1 MTHQHHMW
9 RAGLLFLVALAAA
22 PLVVSG
28 QSVPPRRPL
37 ADDLPEPRWRQQAA
51 RILRCCAED
60 EALVRSSDPAE
71 LPSCQPV
78 GEELRWRPQLLN
90 ARAGSRGP
98 PDSRLTVLQTGN
110 LTCTEGSFWLDGGR
124 PEQRFELLTTGELY
138 RSEVD
143 VLQPA
148 QQFCAGRLIEPHNLT
163 DAEGVAIDGAIVCNV
178 SMHQLSSLVDETLL
192 EPTCRR
198 ETCFRKCCPRGLYMD
213 RYQRCLPL
221 PANNTWRPSFYRSLT
236 HPAGSGS
243 YRTIWGNARCPPSE
257 DGQYGRVFPLQPVF
271 RDLDRFYLQT
281 NGSLW
286 VPGQQKMTNLPHFCV
301 DQMLYSLNGSEQ
313 FHAFAILCFGG
324 SPPAVA
330 PRHYVME
337 ALLIVSA
344 ALLLV
349 TFAIYA
355 AIPELRNVHGRCL
368 MSHVAALFTAYVCR
382 IASQTAFVY
391 RSLPFCQAI
400 AIIMYYSFLAV
411 CFWLNTMSFDIW
423 RTFSRVHA
431 PTTGGSGTRRFIRYS
446 VYSWLSPLALTAVT
460 VLMQYAPERLVPTEI
475 YLRPGFGEY
484 RCWFPV
490 PGRWELLAYLHGPLL
505 VLMTANLAL
514 FLMTARCLLK
524 SEHDTQLVRKKKT
537 AVERLKI
544 YVNLFIVMGITWV
557 AEALSVNVG
566 SEVLW
571 YVSDA
576 VNCLQGVIIFLL
588 FTMRERSRRIIL
600 RHLDSWG
607 VCRWCRGCRSPTSD
621 GRAGALLSSS
631 NKTRTTSV
639 PTGTSGRASQL
650 QELEPVMAAAAGAAA
665 GDANTSA
672 D

>member
-1 MTHQHHMW
+1 MTYRNLTW
-9 RAGLLFLVALAAA
+9 RAGLLFLVVLAAA

-78 GEELRWRPQLLN
+78 GETLRWRPQLLN

-236 HPAGSGS
+236 HRAGSGS

-271 RDLDRFYLQT
+271 RALDRFYLQT

-423 RTFSRVHA
+423 RTFS
-431 PTTGGSGTRRFIRYS
+431 SGQ
-446 VYSWLSPLALTAVT
+446 PDGQMA
-460 VLMQYAPERLVPTEI
+460 
-475 YLRPGFGEY
+475 LRP
-484 RCWFPV
+484 
-490 PGRWELLAYLHGPLL
+490 
-505 VLMTANLAL
+505 
-514 FLMTARCLLK
+514 
-524 SEHDTQLVRKKKT
+524 
-537 AVERLKI
+537 
-544 YVNLFIVMGITWV
+544 
-557 AEALSVNVG
+557 
-566 SEVLW
+566 
-571 YVSDA
+571 
-576 VNCLQGVIIFLL
+576 
-588 FTMRERSRRIIL
+588 
-600 RHLDSWG
+600 
-607 VCRWCRGCRSPTSD
+607 
-621 GRAGALLSSS
+621 
-631 NKTRTTSV
+631 
-639 PTGTSGRASQL
+639 
-650 QELEPVMAAAAGAAA
+650 
-665 GDANTSA
+665 
-672 D
+672 